1 MASVDSELE
10 SGEHVLFRT
19 GSHPLA
25 FSGAAMMALFVALV
39 VTLLIRHND
48 LPAGTELRIALS
60 GLLVAVLGAIPS
72 ALRWRN
78 TVLAVTDRRIL
89 ATAGGLRRRAL
100 AVPLGPGV
108 VDQDAGVTGRLLDHG
123 TVVIAAPN
131 GSSTSFRH
139 VARARELVEVARA
152 QARRVGRRG
161 SGAG

>member
-19 GSHPLA
+19 GSHPFA

-48 LPAGTELRIALS
+48 LPRGTEVRIALS
-60 GLLVAVLGAIPS
+60 GLLVALVGAIPS

-78 TVLAVTDRRIL
+78 TTLAVTDRRIL

-100 AVPLGPGV
+100 AVPLGTPGRPS
-108 VDQDAGVTGRLLDHG
+108 RLGSRLSG
-123 TVVIAAPN
+123 AP
-131 GSSTSFRH
+131 GSRL
-139 VARARELVEVARA
+139 ARAGTATSIRLRMATGDH
-152 QARRVGRRG
+152 GRRG
-161 SGAG
+161 PPGGGIDPLPRRQASFF